1 MKRLRYRWEKIKDRL
16 DDVLA
21 KIGPIT
27 SVRGYRYFGFFK
39 VQHEAVLVKGQNG
52 SLRISNLLWGF
63 NGEHSRPTVTLL
75 EKLGIHKE
83 RAEHIVFSF
92 SSRDYPHLGVDWHI
106 GFLPNNKLLVLRRDQ
121 IAEISKDSTTAKL
134 LCVPRAAKASKGAG
148 A

>member
-1 MKRLRYRWEKIKDRL
+1 MKRLRHRWDNIKDRL

-21 KIGPIT
+21 KIGPVR
-27 SVRGYRYFGFFK
+27 SVQGYRYFGHFQM
-39 VQHEAVLVKGQNG
+39 QHEAVLVKGQNG
-52 SLRISNLLWGF
+52 SVRISGILWGF
-63 NGEHSRPTVTLL
+63 NGAHSRPTVTLL

-121 IAEISKDSTTAKL
+121 IAELAKDSTSAKFL
-134 LCVPRAAKASKGAG
+134 GLPRAVKTNGARS
-148 A
+148 